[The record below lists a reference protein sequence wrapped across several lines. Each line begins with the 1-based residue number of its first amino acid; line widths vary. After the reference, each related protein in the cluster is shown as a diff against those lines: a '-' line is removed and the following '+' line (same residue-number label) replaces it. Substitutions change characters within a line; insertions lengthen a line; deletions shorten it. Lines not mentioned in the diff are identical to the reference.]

1 MAAQAMR
8 VKRTIKSSANKVKVI
23 TIGDAFSE
31 FIREKTADGVVAKTL
46 RNYTQSVE
54 KFKDFCNFDDNT
66 DITLIE
72 KAKVLEW
79 INHMKETI
87 ANGGEELSAASTNHY
102 IRDCRSFLYWCMN
115 DERKYIPLYK
125 LQETSAQETPPK
137 AFSKDDL
144 KKLIQKPRDKD
155 DMAFVEWRN
164 WAVVS
169 LALDMGARAGTII
182 DIQMQDLNF
191 ANNTIYL
198 RHTKNKK
205 LTHQKISSAGAK
217 ALKEY
222 ISLYRD
228 GADDEE
234 YLFCNVGGEQLTYNA
249 LSHSFRK
256 YCASRGVYQ
265 YNLHGLRHSFATAF
279 AENTNGDM
287 VRLKKAL
294 GHSSITMAQK
304 YVDLTNVSMGNYD
317 EISPLKSTSSSN
329 KGKPTRKIKR
339 TN

>member
-1 MAAQAMR
+1 MAEQLR

-23 TIGDAFSE
+23 TIGEAFKE
-31 FIREKTADGVVAKTL
+31 FITEKTADGVVPKTL
-46 RNYTQSVE
+46 RNYSKTLE
-54 KFKDFCNFDDNT
+54 KFETFSGFDSNT
-66 DITLIE
+66 DIKQVE
-72 KAKVLEW
+72 KAKVLDW
-79 INHMKETI
+79 VNFMKETK
-87 ANGGEELSAASTNHY
+87 ANGGNGLSAASTNHY
-102 IRDCRSFLYWCMN
+102 IRDFRSFLYWCMN
-115 DERKYIPLYK
+115 DERAYLPSYK

-137 AFSKDDL
+137 TFSQADL
-144 KKLIQKPRDKD
+144 KKLLQKPKD
-155 DMAFVEWRN
+155 RGDMDFVEWRN

-169 LALDMGARAGTII
+169 LALDMGARAGTIT
-182 DIQMQDLNF
+182 DIQIQDLNF
-191 ANNTIYL
+191 SNNTIYL

-205 LTHQKISSAGAK
+205 LTHMKISSAGAK

-228 GADDEE
+228 GAEDEE

-256 YCASRGVYQ
+256 YCADRGVYQ

-279 AENTNGDM
+279 AENTGGDM
-287 VRLKKAL
+287 VKLQKAL
-294 GHSSITMAQK
+294 GHKSIAMAQK

-317 EISPLKSTSSSN
+317 DISPLKSTSSSN
-329 KGKPTRKIKR
+329 KGKPSRKIKR